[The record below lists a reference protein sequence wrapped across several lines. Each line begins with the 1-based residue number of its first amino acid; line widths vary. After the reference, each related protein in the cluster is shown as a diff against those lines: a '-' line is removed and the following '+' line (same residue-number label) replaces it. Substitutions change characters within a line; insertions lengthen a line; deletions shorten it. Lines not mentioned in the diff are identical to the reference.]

1 MQPRTTVR
9 GGGGDVTSNVVSF
22 VGNGGGVAQ
31 MCKV

>member
-22 VGNGGGVAQ
+22 VGNGGVAQ